1 MRARYWVQY
10 TLFITA
16 CTGGAMAVQY
26 HKNIIKKTR
35 PCCEQRQSCPK
46 QANPPARQQV
56 KDNPA
61 MEDSPSYDHLFS
73 GSANRFIVYAR

>member
-10 TLFITA
+10 TLLITA

-26 HKNIIKKTR
+26 HKGTIKKNR
-35 PCCEQRQSCPK
+35 PCCEQRSSCPK
-46 QANPPARQQV
+46 QTSPAQQV
-56 KDNPA
+56 KDAPLR
-61 MEDSPSYDHLFS
+61 EDTPSSDHLFS